1 MNTIETLLKGA
12 QQPVYRALVGFDG
25 SVDSLYHVVRVRSAE
40 KKLPFDDIAQFGR
53 ELISRAG
60 LSGGFELA
68 KISVRA
74 GGNAPLMAAALASL
88 GAEVTCV
95 GAMGQPGLHPA
106 YQGLSEACRTISVAP
121 EPNTVALE
129 FGDGKIMLGDTESLD
144 ALGWDELVS
153 ALGLEEIKLL
163 VGQADLLAL
172 VNWAEMPKA
181 TGLWQGILERV
192 LDKGGLP
199 DKKRRFFFDLADFN
213 RRNAEELRPMLA
225 LLGRF
230 RAHGQVTLGLNEN
243 EARQLEDKLK
253 LARGEKQS
261 IEALGKKLMEVVD
274 LDCLVIHPREGA
286 TIFEKAGISS
296 VPGRLVA
303 KPVLS
308 TGGGDNFNAGFCTGL
323 LNGLTAKDA
332 ASFAVMVSSFYVGNG
347 RSPRRADLQSLMSV

>member
-1 MNTIETLLKGA
+1 MNSIQAVLTAT
-12 QQPVYRALVGFDG
+12 QQPSYRALVGFDG
-25 SVDSLYHVVRVRSAE
+25 SVDSLYRVVRER
-40 KKLPFDDIAQFGR
+40 KGDQKLPFDDIAQFGR
-53 ELISRAG
+53 ELVSRAG

-68 KISVRA
+68 KISIRA
-74 GGNAPLMAAALASL
+74 GGNAPLMAAALAAL
-88 GAEVTCV
+88 DVDVTCIA
-95 GAMGQPGLHPA
+95 AMGLPGLHPA
-106 YQGLSEACRTISVAP
+106 YKALSESCVAISVAA

-144 ALGWDELVS
+144 ALGWDELKA
-153 ALGLEEIKLL
+153 ALGLEKIKTL
-163 VGQADLLAL
+163 VGQVDLLAL

-181 TGLWQGILERV
+181 TGLWQGILEQV
-192 LDKGGLP
+192 LEKGGLP
-199 DKKRRFFFDLADFN
+199 EKKRRFFFDLADFN
-213 RRNAEELRPMLA
+213 RRSAEELRPLLA

-230 RAHGQVTLGLNEN
+230 RAHGWVTLGLNEN
-243 EARQLEDKLK
+243 EARQLEDKLN
-253 LARGEKQS
+253 LSQGQKQP

-274 LDCLVIHPREGA
+274 VDCLVIHPREGA
-286 TIFEKAGISS
+286 TIFEKTGVSS